1 MKVAEAALMA
11 RLHYECQPDRGD
23 VFAFVD
29 DCKSALVR
37 EVLIA
42 ERARIRAAVRD
53 IASEAVRISES
64 RTWMADR
71 VLSLLAPPSTGDPT

>member
-1 MKVAEAALMA
+1 MSDDDFNTGAYCGTCGGDNFQCAECAVKDA
-11 RLHYECQPDRGD
+11 
-23 VFAFVD
+23 VT
-29 DCKSALVR
+29 
-37 EVLIA
+37 A